1 MKFGLDQEQWRLV
14 NDLVIRPLKSQGASV
29 YIFGSRARGD
39 HQKFS
44 DLDVLVEFPTEESL
58 SPLGRIRSAVEDSN
72 LTIKVDIVDMA
83 DLAES
88 FRKNVLKDRVEV

>member
-1 MKFGLDQEQWRLV
+1 MKFGLLEDQWQLV
-14 NDLVIRPLKSQGASV
+14 NDLVVRPLKSLGARV

-44 DLDVLVEFPTEESL
+44 DLDVLVEFPQEMSFST
-58 SPLGRIRSAVEDSN
+58 LGKIRSAVEESN
-72 LTIKVDIVDMA
+72 LSIKVDIVDTA
-83 DLAES
+83 ELAES